1 MQKGKV
7 HGKRSVSTFKQ
18 FYSEVSIINHVNLS
32 YQEKIV
38 ILNCLVKFNNNHL
51 QTCLTADTF
60 SNCELP
66 VSLQILITFTVEP
79 R

>member
-1 MQKGKV
+1 MNAKGKV
-7 HGKRSVSTFKQ
+7 HGRRSVFNRGSTFKQ
-18 FYSEVSIINHVNLS
+18 FYSEVSIINHVNLL
-32 YQEKIV
+32 YQEKII

-60 SNCELP
+60 RTASY
-66 VSLQILITFTVEP
+66 

>member
-1 MQKGKV
+1 MQKVKV
-7 HGKRSVSTFKQ
+7 HGKRSVLECQLLRSFS
-18 FYSEVSIINHVNLS
+18 SEVSIINHVNLL
-32 YQEKIV
+32 YQEKII

-60 SNCELP
+60 RTASY
-66 VSLQILITFTVEP
+66 